1 MAATQKAGSG
11 LPDLSICQEKSEVW
25 IFYMN
30 LFNCQ
35 QLVRAEQNIPAGDQ
49 CMNSGD
55 VHLPAG
61 LWAHSEL
68 VSFLLSLLCFLLAL

>member
-1 MAATQKAGSG
+1 
-11 LPDLSICQEKSEVW
+11 
-25 IFYMN
+25 MN

-68 VSFLLSLLCFLLAL
+68 VSFLFSLLCFLLAL